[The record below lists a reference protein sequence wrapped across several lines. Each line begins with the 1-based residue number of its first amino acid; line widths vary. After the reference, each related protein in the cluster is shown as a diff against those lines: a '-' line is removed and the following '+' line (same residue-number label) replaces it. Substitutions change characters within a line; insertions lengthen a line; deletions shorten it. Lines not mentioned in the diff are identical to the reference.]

1 MDGVTFY
8 IISNILKK
16 KKATMAKRWQG
27 KRRQWQMG
35 DELEQVDD
43 LAFAAQF
50 AVPPVLAQ
58 VDDVKDDTTLQND
71 ADEIDVD
78 DQDSD
83 ESSEASNKDNEK
95 KDDDGDSSDEDDDD
109 ESDVDLIEAMAKMQD
124 DDEDGPPSSA
134 PPKTEHELDLYR
146 TPMEELEKH
155 LEVNLT
161 VEEQDRL
168 RLGGSTTTSTNIS
181 LAGIVRNCMV
191 QDRTLIVESAP
202 GTRPLDEGSL
212 LVIRLTTNDLCLI
225 PLGRIFEVFG
235 PVSQPLYTIR
245 LPPAPTVSKPKKKQ
259 GAETTKA
266 PAVKPKQ
273 EATAE
278 VPSQEIPQDSAI
290 ASDTANMSDES
301 NPLKESLDESP
312 RVEENQSE
320 PQAPLMTNEDSQN
333 TPSAEEQMK
342 EDTPAGS
349 KLSDMETG
357 VVSKDIPGQDS
368 TPVAAVDPWAAD
380 GEYIQII
387 KSNDQVSVYFVV
399 DEAKLIDT
407 GAIIRKSGK
416 GCGKYT
422 RKSYVLGGVSCC

>member
-1 MDGVTFY
+1 
-8 IISNILKK
+8 
-16 KKATMAKRWQG
+16 MAKRSQG

-43 LAFAAQF
+43 LVFASQF
-50 AVPPVLAQ
+50 AVLPVLAQ
-58 VDDVKDDTTLQND
+58 VDDAKDDTTLQND

-78 DQDSD
+78 DEDSD

-95 KDDDGDSSDEDDDD
+95 KDGGEDISDEDDDD
-109 ESDVDLIEAMAKMQD
+109 ESDVDLMEAMAKMQD

-134 PPKTEHELDLYR
+134 PPKTEHELDPYR

-155 LEVNLT
+155 LEFNLT

-168 RLGGSTTTSTNIS
+168 CLGGSTTTSTNIS

-191 QDRTLIVESAP
+191 QDRTLIVESAT

-212 LVIRLTTNDLCLI
+212 LVIRLTTDDLRLI

-235 PVSQPLYTIR
+235 PISQPLYTIR
-245 LPPAPTVSKPKKKQ
+245 LPPAPTEPKPKKKQ

-266 PAVKPKQ
+266 VKPRQ
-273 EATAE
+273 EATA
-278 VPSQEIPQDSAI
+278 
-290 ASDTANMSDES
+290 ASDTAATSNES
-301 NPLKESLDESP
+301 NSSKESLDRSP
-312 RVEENQSE
+312 RVEEKQSE
-320 PQAPLMTNEDSQN
+320 PKEPTTTNEDSQN
-333 TPSAEEQMK
+333 TPSTEEQMK
-342 EDTPAGS
+342 EDNTPACS
-349 KLSDMETG
+349 KLADMETE
-357 VVSKDIPGQDS
+357 VVSKDIPGEDS
-368 TPVAAVDPWAAD
+368 TPVVVVDPWAAD
-380 GEYIQII
+380 GEYTQII

-422 RKSYVLGGVSCC
+422 INVHVCGGVSCC

>member
-1 MDGVTFY
+1 
-8 IISNILKK
+8 
-16 KKATMAKRWQG
+16 MAKRWQG

-58 VDDVKDDTTLQND
+58 VDDVKEDTTLQND

-78 DQDSD
+78 DEDSD
-83 ESSEASNKDNEK
+83 ESIDEADNQEDENKNGDE
-95 KDDDGDSSDEDDDD
+95 DSSDDD
-109 ESDVDLIEAMAKMQD
+109 ESDVDLAEAMTKMQD

-134 PPKTEHELDLYR
+134 PPKTEHELDPYR

-155 LEVNLT
+155 LEFNLT

-168 RLGGSTTTSTNIS
+168 RLGGSTTTSANIS

-202 GTRPLDEGSL
+202 GTRPLDEGSF
-212 LVIRLTTNDLCLI
+212 LVIRLTTDDLRLI

-245 LPPAPTVSKPKKKQ
+245 LPPAPTEPKPKKKQ

-266 PAVKPKQ
+266 PAMKPKQ
-273 EATAE
+273 EATTE
-278 VPSQEIPQDSAI
+278 VPMQEIPIESVI
-290 ASDTANMSDES
+290 ASDTATKTDES
-301 NPLKESLDESP
+301 NPSKESLGESK
-312 RVEENQSE
+312 RVEEKQSE
-320 PQAPLMTNEDSQN
+320 PKEAPTTNEDSPN
-333 TPSAEEQMK
+333 TPLTEEQIK

-349 KLSDMETG
+349 KQAGMET
-357 VVSKDIPGQDS
+357 VDVSNEILGRDS
-368 TPVAAVDPWAAD
+368 TPVVVSDPWAAD
-380 GEYIQII
+380 GEYTKII
-387 KSNDQVSVYFVV
+387 KSNDQMSVYFVV

-407 GAIIRKSGK
+407 GAVMRKSGK

-422 RKSYVLGGVSCC
+422 RHVYLFE